1 MRRPLILSAV
11 ALAALA
17 AVPTASPFGTI
28 VPSGNASCAGVLAAA
43 ANPNAAYVVQNLG
56 KPAAEAQ
63 GVTFGA
69 IQTASAQQHAGAGG
83 IDGLEA
89 CIPDFAD

>member
-1 MRRPLILSAV
+1 MRRLSILAAV

-43 ANPNAAYVVQNLG
+43 ANPNAAFVVQNIG

-63 GVTFGA
+63 GVTFGV
-69 IQTASAQQHAGAGG
+69 IQSASAHQHAGVGG

-89 CIPDFAD
+89 GIPDVAG